1 MVFFTNVLRL
11 LQERGLTKKWLA
23 EHAGVSNSFVTD
35 ITKGRNL
42 SLKTMEAIAK
52 ALDVPLPALLEE
64 SDVDRHSQ
72 KELAQN
78 GVLLPDGYE
87 WVTAI
92 LPAHRAF
99 TVRKWA
105 DETKEKIQR
114 LTGKDSTNK

>member
-23 EHAGVSNSFVTD
+23 EHAGVSNSFITD

-42 SLKTMEAIAK
+42 SLRTMEAIAK
-52 ALDVPLPALLEE
+52 ALGVPLPALLEE
-64 SDVDRHSQ
+64 IDVDRNTLRQ
-72 KELAQN
+72 LADDD
-78 GVLLPDGYE
+78 VLLPDGFE
-87 WVTAI
+87 WVTAV

-105 DETKEKIQR
+105 EEAKER
-114 LTGKDSTNK
+114 LTKLQKKSETPD